1 MAELILS
8 ALARKTG
15 GSFLANTQ
23 INTPATIAKLIHL
36 NISVGTAEAFAP
48 PYAAERA
55 GPARHSEAPHTKND
69 EKMAWRSFIEPLETD
84 WREAAKFWQQS
95 ARRAAKFRLLLRGGP
110 QPIPRQHGPW
120 QRQLPPT
127 ISRGRLSTA
136 PPVHPVI
143 FFGQFPALHRLP
155 RELSAALPDTA

>member
-48 PYAAERA
+48 PSSAARA
-55 GPARHSEAPHTKND
+55 APARHSEAPHTKND

-84 WREAAKFWQQS
+84 WREAAKFLQPS
-95 ARRAAKFRLLLRGGP
+95 APRAAQLPLLLP
-110 QPIPRQHGPW
+110 LH
-120 QRQLPPT
+120 PPP
-127 ISRGRLSTA
+127 L
-136 PPVHPVI
+136 
-143 FFGQFPALHRLP
+143 
-155 RELSAALPDTA
+155 

>member
-48 PYAAERA
+48 PSSAARA
-55 GPARHSEAPHTKND
+55 APARHSEAPHTKND

-84 WREAAKFWQQS
+84 WRETQKNYHQTP
-95 ARRAAKFRLLLRGGP
+95 RRPPKYRIIL
-110 QPIPRQHGPW
+110 QH
-120 QRQLPPT
+120 RPPT
-127 ISRGRLSTA
+127 TSRRNTA
-136 PPVHPVI
+136 CPPTPPPPH
-143 FFGQFPALHRLP
+143 
-155 RELSAALPDTA
+155 SS